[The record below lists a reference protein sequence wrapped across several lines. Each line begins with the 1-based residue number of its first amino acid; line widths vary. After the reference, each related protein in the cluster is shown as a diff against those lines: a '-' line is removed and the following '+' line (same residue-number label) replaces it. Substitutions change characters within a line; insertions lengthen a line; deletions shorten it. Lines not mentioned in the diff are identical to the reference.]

1 MKRIQK
7 IGIYAV
13 CFCLCVACSAD
24 SPFDDWE
31 RTERMGE
38 RPGGSSG
45 SSDASGTLL
54 DFDVSWE
61 DIADNSYVEI
71 AETIITDKNDD
82 EYDDFIENSS
92 FASSIQIAFANG
104 SATVTGSVSGLQ

>member
-24 SPFDDWE
+24 ILLMIGE

-38 RPGGSSG
+38 RTPVEVQ
-45 SSDASGTLL
+45 AVRMLRVHYLTLM
-54 DFDVSWE
+54 FRGK
-61 DIADNSYVEI
+61 I
-71 AETIITDKNDD
+71 
-82 EYDDFIENSS
+82 
-92 FASSIQIAFANG
+92 
-104 SATVTGSVSGLQ
+104 

>member
-24 SPFDDWE
+24 SPFDDW
-31 RTERMGE
+31 GE
-38 RPGGSSG
+38 NGMDGGMTPGGSSG

-54 DFDVSWE
+54 DML
-61 DIADNSYVEI
+61 IHLLNY
-71 AETIITDKNDD
+71 
-82 EYDDFIENSS
+82 
-92 FASSIQIAFANG
+92 FAPQKIFCAQLICP
-104 SATVTGSVSGLQ
+104 